1 MVVKLSQE
9 ACSIIIIGIG
19 TNDFDVMN
27 DLDEKDE
34 LLKDCKGSQC
44 AHRMLQFAKLK
55 SF

>member
-19 TNDFDVMN
+19 IDDFNNMD

-34 LLKDCKGSQC
+34 LLKDSKGNQC
-44 AHRMLQFAKLK
+44 ARRML
-55 SF
+55 